1 MKISFFRIGMTN
13 KNVLLQR
20 AEEQFL
26 RKEYSNALKM
36 YGILLKDHPSLK
48 DAVVGAYLSD
58 MGLDLEDDAQALF
71 DYYQAIKD
79 SSDDAQEIIDSLSQ
93 TIYATRFIVQ
103 EQIDGIVHQQAQ
115 LQDGIHYEEFTKLV
129 EQSGDF
135 RQVFEN
141 IMFSTKVIITKKDD
155 FIDFVKRL
163 IDADYSDL
171 ALKYLDA
178 FAGSFVEN
186 QDIYALYKLIDKE

>member
-1 MKISFFRIGMTN
+1 MTN
-13 KNVLLQR
+13 KNILLRR

-26 RKEYSNALKM
+26 KKDYSNALKI

-48 DAVVGAYLSD
+48 DAMVGAYLSD

-93 TIYATRFIVQ
+93 TIYATRFVVQ
-103 EQIDGIVHQQAQ
+103 EQLDGIIHQQTQ
-115 LQDGIHYEEFTKLV
+115 LQDGILYEEFTKLV
-129 EQSGDF
+129 EQEGDF

-163 IDADYSDL
+163 IGAKYSDL

-186 QDIYALYKLIDKE
+186 QDIYALYKLVDKK

>member
-186 QDIYALYKLIDKE
+186 QDIYALYKLTDNN

>member
-186 QDIYALYKLIDKE
+186 QDIYALYKLTDKN